1 MGAYDARKKE
11 LKSMGLKDLKQLLAS
26 KGLDSSGKAS
36 DMVNALL
43 KYEQRVQ
50 EEFRAYET
58 KVKELIEQKKEEYE
72 GLSLS
77 VLKQLLAAKGLKTG
91 NGKSEGAQKLAE
103 EAQKDGT
110 ITKKISQMT
119 RQERK
124 AELLKMDKA
133 AVLDLCRELDLDPIV
148 KDVVVQRMISHE
160 TDIAEGFLEPEAK
173 KP

>member
-1 MGAYDARKKE
+1 MG
-11 LKSMGLKDLKQLLAS
+11 
-26 KGLDSSGKAS
+26 KGLESNGKVP
-36 DMVNALL
+36 DMITTLL
-43 KYEQRVQ
+43 KYEKRVQ
-50 EEFRAYET
+50 EEFSAYEA
-58 KVKELIEQKKEEYE
+58 KVKELIDQKKDEYE

-77 VLKQLLAAKGLKTG
+77 ELKQLLAAKGLKAG
-91 NGKSEGAQKLAE
+91 SGKSEGAQKLAE

-119 RQERK
+119 RQDRK

-160 TDIAEGFLEPEAK
+160 TDVAEGFLLPEAK
-173 KP
+173 KPRTGKK

>member
-1 MGAYDARKKE
+1 MGLKE
-11 LKSMGLKDLKQLLAS
+11 LKNLLAS
-26 KGLDSSGKAS
+26 NGLESSAKLQ
-36 DMVNALL
+36 DMVNTQL
-43 KYEQRVQ
+43 KYEKRVQ
-50 EEFRAYET
+50 EEFRAYEA
-58 KVKELIEQKKEEYE
+58 KVKELTEQKKEEYE

-77 VLKQLLAAKGLKTG
+77 VLKQLLAAKGLKAV

-173 KP
+173 KPRTGKK